1 MQSGAPVP
9 RSLID
14 GATRFLGWWR
24 DELRGLLPER
34 GLAVFAGPERTAV
47 LTHVEGGFQITEAG
61 AGRRQ
66 AGAAGQAPV
75 ISRAQALSKLADM
88 AEAGTAT
95 AAGIRVPLSQCF
107 VRRVEL
113 PAAARSDVRQILNF
127 DLERATP
134 FRLKDVYTA
143 HVVEGEAGGKGKLR
157 VSQMVAKRE
166 AIDPLV
172 ADVEATGLEV
182 AFVDCWQDQPSAGL
196 GVDFLEQSAPEA
208 AAQGLVTAPRA
219 LAALALVLALSAVAI
234 ILSRHESALEDVQA
248 RAAKMRAQAATVRG
262 VLERSDAAVADL
274 ARLQQMKLKQ
284 IPAIEV
290 LEEVTRVLPDSVW
303 LTDLRMEGDT
313 LDISGLAKSGAALL
327 SLFERSAIFADAAL
341 TAPLTLDQREDKERF
356 SLRIRIKQPMASR
369 PLAKEEQQ

>member
-14 GATRFLGWWR
+14 GAKRFLGWWR

-34 GLAVFAGPERTAV
+34 GLVVFAGPERTAV
-47 LTHVEGGFQITEAG
+47 LTQVEGGFQIAEAG

-66 AGAAGQAPV
+66 AGGAGPAPV
-75 ISRAQALSKLADM
+75 LSRAQALSKLADM

-95 AAGIRVPLSQCF
+95 AAGIRLPLSQCF
-107 VRRVEL
+107 VRRTEL
-113 PAAARSDVRQILNF
+113 PAAARGDVRQILNF

-143 HVVEGEAGGKGKLR
+143 HVEEGEAGGKGKLR

-172 ADVEATGLEV
+172 ADVEASGLEV

-208 AAQGLVTAPRA
+208 AAQGLVTPLRA
-219 LAALALVLALSAVAI
+219 LAGLALVLAVSAVAI
-234 ILSRHESALEDVQA
+234 TLSKRESALEDVQA

-290 LEEVTRVLPDSVW
+290 LEEITRVLPDSVW

-356 SLRIRIKQPMASR
+356 SLRIRIKQPSASR
-369 PLAKEEQQ
+369 PLGKEEQQ

>member
-1 MQSGAPVP
+1 
-9 RSLID
+9 
-14 GATRFLGWWR
+14 
-24 DELRGLLPER
+24 
-34 GLAVFAGPERTAV
+34 
-47 LTHVEGGFQITEAG
+47 
-61 AGRRQ
+61 
-66 AGAAGQAPV
+66 
-75 ISRAQALSKLADM
+75 
-88 AEAGTAT
+88 
-95 AAGIRVPLSQCF
+95 
-107 VRRVEL
+107 VEL

-143 HVVEGEAGGKGKLR
+143 HVVEGEAGAKGKLR

-208 AAQGLVTAPRA
+208 AAQGLVTPPRA
-219 LAALALVLALSAVAI
+219 LAALALVLAVSAVAI
-234 ILSRHESALEDVQA
+234 ILSKHESALEDVQA

-313 LDISGLAKSGAALL
+313 LDVSGLAKSGAALL

-356 SLRIRIKQPMASR
+356 SLRIRIKQPMTSR